1 MEDGGGGRT
10 SCVRLAHI
18 SCFSVVSISRS
29 RMAPISRFRL
39 VSISRSR
46 LALISRFRL
55 VSISSFRLALIS
67 IEEGG
72 IRREDS
78 DEGGRSREEG

>member
-1 MEDGGGGRT
+1 MGDGGEGRT
-10 SCVRLAHI
+10 SCFRLAQI

-29 RMAPISRFRL
+29 RLAPISRFRL

-67 IEEGG
+67 SEEGG
-72 IRREDS
+72 MRRGDS
-78 DEGGRSREEG
+78 DEGGGSREEG